1 MAVGSKLAL
10 SLDLRFAARGRAVFG
25 QPEVALGLIPGGGGT
40 QRLARVMGRGR
51 ALEVVLGCCD
61 FDADTA
67 ERYGWVNRT
76 LPPDELGPFVEKLAR
91 RIASFPADAVRRAKI
106 AVDAATGSIEAGLLE
121 EGFQFNQ
128 TLADPEL
135 EARFDAVV
143 AGGAQTRD
151 GERNLDALIER
162 SAR

>member
-1 MAVGSKLAL
+1 VVV
-10 SLDLRFAARGRAVFG
+10 AR
-25 QPEVALGLIPGGGGT
+25 
-40 QRLARVMGRGR
+40 
-51 ALEVVLGCCD
+51 
-61 FDADTA
+61 
-67 ERYGWVNRT
+67 NRT

-121 EGFQFNQ
+121 EAFQFNQ

-151 GERNLDALIER
+151 GERNLDALIEQ
-162 SAR
+162 SARE